1 MLIARNFFYF
11 RHKKKDRMTHFNIT
25 VVGRDNRRRIAYKE
39 IQENV
44 IMFFLKATH
53 ANNLECCHTFLLTDV
68 FRIM

>member
-1 MLIARNFFYF
+1 
-11 RHKKKDRMTHFNIT
+11 MTHFKIS
-25 VVGRDNRRRIAYKE
+25 VVGRDNERRIAYKE

-68 FRIM
+68 FRTM